1 MYCKNIILIC
11 QESAYDRCMD
21 RQTHIQIFLSMV
33 GAYTKVQLT
42 FFRKDG
48 YTVTLRSWQR
58 VKPYLI
64 LSENRQ
70 SIYIVGK
77 IFSVG
82 SKPLKYGLIVLK
94 KSANVIIVDLGHN
107 VNYWDQ
113 TRRQI
118 YRCEWCQ
125 YVMMDFCS
133 CRLMKKFQASCKK
146 MVQSSNP
153 ICLQSFHYI

>member
-1 MYCKNIILIC
+1 
-11 QESAYDRCMD
+11 MD
-21 RQTHIQIFLSMV
+21 RQTHIQIFVSMV

-42 FFRKDG
+42 FFGKDG

-58 VKPYLI
+58 VKTYLI
-64 LSENRQ
+64 LSENTQ

-77 IFSVG
+77 IFSVWFQTLEIWLG
-82 SKPLKYGLIVLK
+82 CTK

-113 TRRQI
+113 TQRQI

-146 MVQSSNP
+146 MVQSS
-153 ICLQSFHYI
+153 ICLQSFHYM